1 MLRAYCDGG
10 KLHAG
15 NTLRQLDLHARRRGA
30 ASLHHIAVV
39 IGSDSSTCLHVAEA
53 MLWNTMLEEL
63 PFSSAERAAM
73 NAAELSQALPFPSI
87 DRPRRLVGALGGWWD
102 GAGAE
107 RRLRDQVGAAECRL
121 CAIRDYY
128 ACQLHSRKPLI
139 AWTRAAPRWPQTRG
153 PTSTC
158 HTRAPIHQRGGTT
171 QAAARAVL
179 WSSCGTW
186 PRRSCRAES
195 NVLEFDFRN
204 ALVRARYHI
213 SQIGGGERG
222 RTAPASE
229 LCRLLGPATRHV
241 LLEHVLLPH
250 IDRLPLAL
258 CRWSRPAARTGVY
271 GVLLGACRGAW
282 SRVTIDRRWHLSPKS
297 LRCVCPENCNFQ
309 KGMIL
314 NFM

>member
-39 IGSDSSTCLHVAEA
+39 IASDSSTCLHVAEA

-87 DRPRRLVGALGGWWD
+87 DRPRRLVGALDGWWD

-179 WSSCGTW
+179 WPSCGTW
-186 PRRSCRAES
+186 PRRSCRAVYEES
-195 NVLEFDFRN
+195 LVHHVDLRFETCLCTLSFWSHNPRELEFGRSSGGLRVQEPTFEDTDDLWGSTRVGSANPYIRSRWAEDFAIMWRGIRSCGVET
-204 ALVRARYHI
+204 AHGELA
-213 SQIGGGERG
+213 GGE
-222 RTAPASE
+222 T
-229 LCRLLGPATRHV
+229 V
-241 LLEHVLLPH
+241 
-250 IDRLPLAL
+250 I
-258 CRWSRPAARTGVY
+258 
-271 GVLLGACRGAW
+271 
-282 SRVTIDRRWHLSPKS
+282 K
-297 LRCVCPENCNFQ
+297 
-309 KGMIL
+309 
-314 NFM
+314 